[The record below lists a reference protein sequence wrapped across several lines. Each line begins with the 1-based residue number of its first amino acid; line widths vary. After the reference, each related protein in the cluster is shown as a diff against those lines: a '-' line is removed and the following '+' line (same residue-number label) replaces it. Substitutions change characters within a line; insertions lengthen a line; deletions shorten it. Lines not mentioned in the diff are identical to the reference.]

1 MAELTFTTLDKWG
14 MDSFCVQ
21 DYKEC
26 LKNNGSSI
34 ETHLLST
41 LNLAGL
47 VLFDTDTPYTI
58 EAFLEMAKAAQASII
73 LIEFCNLKDEMNQ
86 KLFPLYA
93 KNYIRHNLK
102 RYADLKSYETKL
114 SYGLIWKRKKI

>member
-14 MDSFCVQ
+14 MDSFCIQ
-21 DYKEC
+21 DYEGY
-26 LKNNGSSI
+26 LKDNGLNI
-34 ETHLLST
+34 QTLQLST

-73 LIEFCNLKDEMNQ
+73 LIEFCNLKDEMSQ

-102 RYADLKSYETKL
+102 RYVDLESYETKL
-114 SYGLIWKRKKI
+114 SYGLRRTKI